1 MRQISIAKTAMAV
14 GTVFAA
20 WHLVWVILVGVGW
33 AAQVLSFILELH
45 FLKIDLQ
52 LAPYSAFTAFSL
64 VAITFCVGALF
75 GAIFAVV
82 WNWLTAA
89 GEPEWARDTKHRSV
103 TAN

>member
-1 MRQISIAKTAMAV
+1 MRHISIAKTAMAV

-20 WHLVWVILVGVGW
+20 WHTMWVVLVGVGW
-33 AAQVLSFILELH
+33 AQAFLNFILELH
-45 FLKIDLQ
+45 FLKIDFQ
-52 LAPYSAFTAFSL
+52 LAPYSAFTALSL
-64 VAITFCVGALF
+64 IAITFCLGALM

-89 GEPEWARDTKHRSV
+89 TEREWARETKHQSA

>member
-1 MRQISIAKTAMAV
+1 MRHISIAKTAMAV

-20 WHLVWVILVGVGW
+20 WHTMWVVLVGVGW
-33 AAQVLSFILELH
+33 ATAFLNFILELH
-45 FLKIDLQ
+45 FLKIDFQ
-52 LAPYSAFTAFSL
+52 LAPYSAFTALSL
-64 VAITFCVGALF
+64 IAITFCLGALM

-89 GEPEWARDTKHRSV
+89 TEPEWARETKHQSA